1 MLRQKLLI
9 YREVLRPLIV
19 SQIRVTLQQRRAPKC
34 PKCDSR
40 CTWGAKHNGEDA
52 ETATG
57 FDAVV
62 PVGTSQPQGSNLL
75 GTRGF
80 YVGSYT
86 FPDVSVWVLSTFS
99 SHSPKTGGGRSVDNF
114 KLT

>member
-40 CTWGAKHNGEDA
+40 CTVID
-52 ETATG
+52 T
-57 FDAVV
+57 VV

-80 YVGSYT
+80 HVGSYT

-99 SHSPKTGGGRSVDNF
+99 SHSPKTGGYRSVDNF